1 MAAEQQSPNDDPPE
15 YAVADPEEFNQTQR
29 LRTINEVRKQAG
41 EAIQATMTQL
51 RTEDDF
57 DVTDRQQILRAAVY
71 RYLTEIEWLAVKAE
85 DNEILDEAEF
95 GEVTLQPQDINELVN
110 GQAESGVRVIGSPN
124 LKPFRRP
131 ITGIR
136 DYLTAPEVFEK
147 TWTVQVDTRHSG
159 PQPVKETRATYMP
172 AYISLNAFRM
182 ANRFLSKNGIDV
194 EIHESEG
201 DAGFDYSDLLDEGP
215 PGVGDMPEIE
225 ADGGQHE

>member
-1 MAAEQQSPNDDPPE
+1 MAAERQDGDDPPE

-85 DNEILDEAEF
+85 DTELLKDTEF
-95 GEVTLQPQDINELVN
+95 GTVELVPQDLKNLLN
-110 GQAESGVRVIGSPN
+110 GQADGRVRVIGKPD
-124 LKPFRRP
+124 LKPWTHP
-131 ITGIR
+131 IKGIQG
-136 DYLTAPEVFEK
+136 YLTAPEVFEH
-147 TWTVQVDTRHSG
+147 TWTVQVDTRHGG
-159 PQPVKETRATYMP
+159 PQPVPETRASYMP
-172 AYISLNAFRM
+172 AHISLNAFRM

-194 EIHESEG
+194 ELSEEQHRAVV
-201 DAGFDYSDLLDEGP
+201 DKELLK
-215 PGVGDMPEIE
+215 EIE
-225 ADGGQHE
+225 QWRQKHIQ